1 MTDIEIAQNCIM
13 RPITEIAAKA
23 HVDEQYLEQYG
34 RYKAKVDPKLLT
46 ETDRKNG
53 KLILDKNGK
62 PIKGAGNA
70 ADDNKAADDNNGP
83 AKKNDTVPKAPPA
96 SPTPTG
102 PAGKKAN

>member
-1 MTDIEIAQNCIM
+1 MPTKSFDGAYLTAVET
-13 RPITEIAAKA
+13 PVKEES
-23 HVDEQYLEQYG
+23 VDKNGNLI
-34 RYKAKVDPKLLT
+34 D
-46 ETDRKNG
+46 KNG